1 MTLSQA
7 KKYLAEGVHFAR
19 GSMAPKVHA
28 IVWYLENGGK
38 EAVITNPENIGN
50 ALNHKT
56 GTWFVHDGTKKFV
69 VPAKVVTT
77 KPKTKTAVNKKEVIP
92 AKAEK

>member
-50 ALNHKT
+50 AIKRKT
-56 GTWFVHDGTKKFV
+56 GTWFVHDGTQKFV
-69 VPAKVVTT
+69 VSAKVRAAR
-77 KPKTKTAVNKKEVIP
+77 PKTKVNKNKKEAVP

>member
-1 MTLSQA
+1 
-7 KKYLAEGVHFAR
+7 
-19 GSMAPKVHA
+19 MAPKVHA

-50 ALNHKT
+50 ALNRKT
-56 GTWFVHDGTKKFV
+56 GTWFVHDGTQRFV
-69 VPAKVVTT
+69 VTAKVGAARPKKKTTVT
-77 KPKTKTAVNKKEVIP
+77 KKEAVP